1 MIEKLNKFITNSAN
15 FLVGILKICL
25 WSRKPFKR
33 RERRDDTLLILG
45 NGPSLRDTIDTGIP
59 SDLASIAVNFAA
71 NAPEFKALKPRY
83 YILADPHFFIGEATD
98 KNVASLW
105 KNLSD
110 ASWNMTLFIPHKYK
124 KYAQSKNLKHKI
136 EYFNLTPIDGW
147 KWFAHAAYRSG
158 LGMPRPR
165 NVLIPAIMVGERLGF
180 SRILIA
186 GADHSWTKTLS
197 VDNDNNVVSI
207 QPHFYSDN
215 KEETARVSHVY
226 KGFHIYQILESM
238 SIAFRSYFQIADYMK
253 AKKINIVNI
262 TPGSFIDAF
271 PRADFLTILT
281 K

>member
-1 MIEKLNKFITNSAN
+1 
-15 FLVGILKICL
+15 
-25 WSRKPFKR
+25 
-33 RERRDDTLLILG
+33 
-45 NGPSLRDTIDTGIP
+45 
-59 SDLASIAVNFAA
+59 
-71 NAPEFKALKPRY
+71 
-83 YILADPHFFIGEATD
+83 
-98 KNVASLW
+98 
-105 KNLSD
+105 
-110 ASWNMTLFIPHKYK
+110 
-124 KYAQSKNLKHKI
+124 
-136 EYFNLTPIDGW
+136 
-147 KWFAHAAYRSG
+147 
-158 LGMPRPR
+158 
-165 NVLIPAIMVGERLGF
+165 MVGERLGF

-271 PRADFLTILT
+271 PRADFSHIIASLYLAIQERIIPTKSLILAIFSANRNIINLHLIQCPYRLLFENVTISALY
-281 K
+281 